1 MGPMDQYIHTAVCV
15 RRNGLC
21 VRRNGDHRISINMRT
36 PQFMLHDAPKLLR
49 ERVSSYQTSQQGGD
63 DAIIIR
69 EPLREETFDSVPSAI
84 NITDA

>member
-1 MGPMDQYIHTAVCV
+1 MVYVFGAMVTTEY
-15 RRNGLC
+15 R
-21 VRRNGDHRISINMRT
+21 SNMRT